1 MYVCLPMVNIDVFGH
16 RSTFYSN
23 IFVHKTK
30 SSTYQFCCLDHF
42 LLLSNHTYSL
52 SFYFFFE
59 LNWFNSLCEFRL
71 WNSFSFN
78 FIKHVWEIIPPG
90 NNKTAELPKVRKL
103 GILVS
108 FWVTS
113 QLSISCLPIKES
125 EKEASFNW
133 IYSRCN
139 KKNLPGKVVP
149 KLMFFSGVSFF
160 ID

>member
-1 MYVCLPMVNIDVFGH
+1 MFLVIVQRFIQTFLYTTPNHQPDNILF
-16 RSTFYSN
+16 SWS
-23 IFVHKTK
+23 
-30 SSTYQFCCLDHF
+30 
-42 LLLSNHTYSL
+42 LLSLIKSHLFSKFLILFWVELIQLSL
-52 SFYFFFE
+52 WIQALKLFFFY
-59 LNWFNSLCEFRL
+59 
-71 WNSFSFN
+71 
-78 FIKHVWEIIPPG
+78 FIKHVWEIIPPV
-90 NNKTAELPKVRKL
+90 NNKTKV
-103 GILVS
+103 GIMVS

>member
-1 MYVCLPMVNIDVFGH
+1 MFLVIVQHFIQTFLYTTPNHQPDNISF
-16 RSTFYSN
+16 SWSLLN
-23 IFVHKTK
+23 LIK
-30 SSTYQFCCLDHF
+30 SHLFSKF
-42 LLLSNHTYSL
+42 L
-52 SFYFFFE
+52 FFFE

-90 NNKTAELPKVRKL
+90 NNKTAELPKV
-103 GILVS
+103 GIMVS